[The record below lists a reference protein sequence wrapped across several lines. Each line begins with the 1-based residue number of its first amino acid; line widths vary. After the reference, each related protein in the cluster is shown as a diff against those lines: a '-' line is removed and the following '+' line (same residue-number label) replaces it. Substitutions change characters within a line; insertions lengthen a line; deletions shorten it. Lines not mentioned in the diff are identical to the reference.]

1 MKFSRKALTIVLGL
15 VAAVVAVAFAP
26 MVAHALP
33 ALTGFA
39 HLTPSSSGF
48 LCASMLFGMPHPR
61 TIRRSVFARGDRIDT
76 RTRSMLR
83 GAMKYATRASSY
95 PALFQ
100 NANVTNAS
108 LPEAIPW
115 IYYDC
120 QDFATTWTSVSF
132 FAATQSDKTL
142 SNIEQ
147 PNTIAG
153 EQYFMIYA
161 ITFDFL
167 MGASTQGSSAA
178 ATQLDDARIIME
190 TARATLTM
198 TLAQKMVFRIPLAAC
213 HAIGGFQAWVAG
225 TPPNSAV
232 LNSVQNMASDGAWW
246 CDGALILPPRQS
258 FELTVTGSSSA
269 LTATRKCRLSLHGV
283 LYRPVR

>member
-1 MKFSRKALTIVLGL
+1 MTRSTLLRFTL
-15 VAAVVAVAFAP
+15 VAIALLAAVAVVPASALAASTLAT
-26 MVAHALP
+26 AHVPLAHP
-33 ALTGFA
+33 ALLTPETIIGVVGLGGFA
-39 HLTPSSSGF
+39 G
-48 LCASMLFGMPHPR
+48 
-61 TIRRSVFARGDRIDT
+61 I
-76 RTRSMLR
+76 
-83 GAMKYATRASSY
+83 MKYPTRATTY
-95 PALFQ
+95 QDLFK

-115 IYYDC
+115 IMYDS
-120 QDFATTWTSVSF
+120 QDFATLWTDVNFFGSVQ
-132 FAATQSDKTL
+132 TDVTL
-142 SNIEQ
+142 GNFDQ

-153 EQYFMIYA
+153 EKYFMLYA

-190 TARATLTM
+190 TARAVLSL
-198 TLAQKMVFRIPLAAC
+198 TLADKLVFRIPLAAC
-213 HAIGGFQAWVAG
+213 HAIGGYQAWVAG

-232 LNSVQNMASDGAWW
+232 LNSVQNYGSDGGWW
-246 CDGALILPPRQS
+246 CDGAIILPPRQS
-258 FELTVTGSSSA
+258 FQFNVHGSSTA